1 MLLNFK
7 WMSMR
12 IGTHT
17 LTGTAGREYIYRDS
31 RIGTGSYSVVY
42 KGVCRQTKEPVA
54 IKKIDLRRFK
64 NERER
69 INEEIEIMKK
79 LSHIGIVQ
87 LYDVVYDNTNDYIYI
102 VMEYCSGGD
111 LSSVISTG
119 LTEDMIHSYF
129 QQLAEAFKYL
139 HKQKILHRDIKPQ
152 NILFK
157 DVGRKVIKITDF
169 GFSKYYYEDTGM
181 LETLCGSPM
190 YMAPEILF
198 HQKYNVKTD
207 LWSIGIILYEMIYRK
222 FPYQAKNTVELIKEV
237 KRSDIKFPLV
247 SINAECLDL
256 MKKLLVKDPILRID
270 WQEFFNHSWTTV
282 GLESNREF
290 DVIPGSNSKLAYPM
304 IPKSKPIPI
313 KLPNNQESHGS
324 GKDVILGFSNYIID
338 NYCLSE
344 PKQNIPIPGMSFDAN
359 DEDELILD
367 AKNREPVEN
376 DQVQRSNILEY
387 MNISMEL
394 IKSLTHMSFKSI

>member
-1 MLLNFK
+1 
-7 WMSMR
+7 MSMR

-17 LTGTAGREYIYRDS
+17 LQGTAGREYIYRDS

-42 KGVCRQTKEPVA
+42 KGICRQTKEPVA

-69 INEEIEIMKK
+69 IDEEIVIMKK
-79 LSHIGIVQ
+79 LSHVGIVQ
-87 LYDVVYDNTNDYIYI
+87 LYDVIYDNENDYIYI
-102 VMEYCSGGD
+102 VMEYCAGGD
-111 LSSVISTG
+111 LSSVINSG
-119 LTEDMIHSYF
+119 LTEDAVHSYF

-157 DVGRKVIKITDF
+157 DTNHKIIKITDF

-198 HQKYNVKTD
+198 HQKYNLKTD

-237 KRSDIKFPLV
+237 KRSDIKFPTTTV
-247 SINAECLDL
+247 NPECLNL

-270 WQEFFNHSWTTV
+270 WQGFFEHSWILV
-282 GLESNREF
+282 GCESDQAF
-290 DVIPGSNSKLAYPM
+290 DVIPEANSRLAYPL

-313 KLPNNQESHGS
+313 KLPNKQEK
-324 GKDVILGFSNYIID
+324 KDSPLGFSNYIID

-344 PKQNIPIPGMSFDAN
+344 PRPSSAGTSLEN
-359 DEDELILD
+359 DEDDLIINT
-367 AKNREPVEN
+367 KNTEN
-376 DQVQRSNILEY
+376 EAAPQRSNILEY

>member
-1 MLLNFK
+1 
-7 WMSMR
+7 MSIR

-17 LTGTAGREYIYRDS
+17 LTGSANREYIYRDS

-42 KGVCRQTKEPVA
+42 KGICRQTKEPVA

-69 INEEIEIMKK
+69 IDEEIDIMKK
-79 LSHIGIVQ
+79 MSHVGIVQ
-87 LYDVVYDNTNDYIYI
+87 LYDVVYDSTNDYIYI

-111 LSSVISTG
+111 LSTIITNQLSE
-119 LTEDMIHSYF
+119 TEIHGYF
-129 QQLAEAFKYL
+129 HQLAEAFKYL

-157 DVGRKVIKITDF
+157 DVCKKIIKITDF
-169 GFSKYYYEDTGM
+169 GFSKYFTEDNNV

-198 HQKYNVKTD
+198 HQKYNIKTD
-207 LWSIGIILYEMIYRK
+207 LWSIGVILYELVYRK

-237 KRSDIKFPLV
+237 KKNDIKLPDSPSV
-247 SINAECLDL
+247 SNECRDL
-256 MKKLLVKDPILRID
+256 MKMLLVKDPIKRIG
-270 WQEFFNHSWTTV
+270 WQEFFDHSWIQCDGDTTNTCLFERV
-282 GLESNREF
+282 SGANAR
-290 DVIPGSNSKLAYPM
+290 LAYPM

-313 KLPNNQESHGS
+313 QIPNAKTKKQESNGTP
-324 GKDVILGFSNYIID
+324 LAFSNYIID
-338 NYCLSE
+338 DYCLSDQTLPNSAPE
-344 PKQNIPIPGMSFDAN
+344 GTPFSFE
-359 DEDELILD
+359 EDSLILD
-367 AKNREPVEN
+367 ARNTTKEPT
-376 DQVQRSNILEY
+376 QQRSNILEY